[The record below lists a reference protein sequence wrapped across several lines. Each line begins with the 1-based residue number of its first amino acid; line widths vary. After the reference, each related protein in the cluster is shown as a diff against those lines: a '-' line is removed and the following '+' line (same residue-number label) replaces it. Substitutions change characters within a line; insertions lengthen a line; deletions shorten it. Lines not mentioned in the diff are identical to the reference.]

1 MKVMTYCYNFLRPVG
16 RYSFIRSTALTLI
29 LVMNVLLICP
39 RSGYTASFRILDQG
53 AAAAGQSNAFTAQAD
68 DPSAI
73 YYNPA
78 GMMQLRGVQTYF
90 GTTLLG
96 GSTSYKNTAGQTAR
110 GDFNGSVAYPP
121 PSNIY
126 ITANLNDLGLTA
138 PVLRNMAVG
147 VGLTFPFG
155 TLYRWPTNGPFATAT
170 TGAALQ
176 LLNIKPTLAYKNQ
189 RPTVARRRPRHL
201 HVLRSDWRRA
211 I

>member
-96 GSTSYKNTAGQTAR
+96 GSTS
-110 GDFNGSVAYPP
+110 
-121 PSNIY
+121 
-126 ITANLNDLGLTA
+126 
-138 PVLRNMAVG
+138 
-147 VGLTFPFG
+147 
-155 TLYRWPTNGPFATAT
+155 
-170 TGAALQ
+170 
-176 LLNIKPTLAYKNQ
+176 
-189 RPTVARRRPRHL
+189 
-201 HVLRSDWRRA
+201 
-211 I
+211 